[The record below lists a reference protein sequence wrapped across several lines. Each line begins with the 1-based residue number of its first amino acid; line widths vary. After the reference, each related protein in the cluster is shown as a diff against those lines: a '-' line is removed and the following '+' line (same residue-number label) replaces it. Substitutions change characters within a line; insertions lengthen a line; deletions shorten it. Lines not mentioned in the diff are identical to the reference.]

1 MRFTEYDR
9 EGQVPVLLSVPLA
22 LLPPLPLVL
31 VLLRVV
37 VLLLLLLLLLWKA
50 PTISRGSIAGGA
62 STSTIFGLLREPTT
76 ASSAHQH
83 ISLATRRTPLFGLHG
98 QLRF

>member
-37 VLLLLLLLLLWKA
+37 LLPLLLLWKA

-62 STSTIFGLLREPTT
+62 SASTIFGLLREPTT

>member
-1 MRFTEYDR
+1 MCFTEYDG

-37 VLLLLLLLLLWKA
+37 LLLLLLLWKA
-50 PTISRGSIAGGA
+50 PTICRGSIARGA

-76 ASSAHQH
+76 ASSTHQH

-98 QLRF
+98 QLRC